1 MIGFTLVFMALVI
14 CGTWLGAVAGT
25 LVARRRLRSM
35 LRELAPESARK
46 SDPPSLPLELYQAAL
61 SSRNAARE
69 AKVTA
74 ERIVAQLA
82 QH

>member
-1 MIGFTLVFMALVI
+1 MVWFMLAFMALVI
-14 CGTWLGAVAGT
+14 LGTWLGAVTGAV
-25 LVARRRLRSM
+25 VARRRLRRM
-35 LRELAPESARK
+35 LRELTPNAARR
-46 SDPPSLPLELYQAAL
+46 SDPPSLPLGVYQAAL

-74 ERIVAQLA
+74 ERVVAQLA